1 MAQKTLSFWVSNV
14 KNNVCLYQRRIQT
27 NFLKTMS
34 HVSLG
39 ERVYVKGT
47 DMFGD
52 VTRTTVLGVT
62 AVSLVDDEGTTKAF
76 FPATAKTAIVG
87 KDSGMD
93 GTGATVDV
101 PVDVRQEGVAVLGAM
116 GVPDDEQRIQFIKF
130 MGMFDQETRRAY
142 MDEWL
147 LKKDDPTQRAA
158 FLQGLMTALQDDQAF
173 ITRQGNLALSGV
185 EPDVRQTMFG
195 RMITQLTKEDRESLI
210 LEWMDAKNDIHKKE
224 EFLQGM
230 YELLMDDDD
239 YIAMEGRKAFTGLRI
254 LQDEQTEIFT
264 KFMTNVSAWDRA
276 EYVADYRR
284 VRKSESEKKRL
295 LQKMINLANGD
306 AVAPS
311 PEP

>member
-1 MAQKTLSFWVSNV
+1 
-14 KNNVCLYQRRIQT
+14 
-27 NFLKTMS
+27 MS
-34 HVSLG
+34 HVALG

-52 VTRTTVLGVT
+52 VTRTTVLGVA

-76 FPATAKTAIVG
+76 FPATAKTGIVG
-87 KDSGMD
+87 KDSGVD
-93 GTGATVDV
+93 GTGETVAV
-101 PVDVRQEGVAVLGAM
+101 PVDVRQEGISVLGAM
-116 GVPDDEQRIQFIKF
+116 GVPEDQQRLKFVKF
-130 MGMFDQETRRAY
+130 MGMFDQATRRAY
-142 MDEWL
+142 MDDWV
-147 LKKDDPTQRAA
+147 LKKDDPTQRDA
-158 FLQGLMTALQDDQAF
+158 FLQGLISDLEDDQTF

-185 EPDVRQTMFG
+185 EPEVRQAMFG
-195 RMITQLTKEDRESLI
+195 RMITQLTKEERESLI
-210 LEWMDAKNDIHKKE
+210 LEWMGAKNDVHKKE

-276 EYVADYRR
+276 KYVAEYRK

-295 LQKMINLANGD
+295 LRKLIDLANGD
-306 AVAPS
+306 PVEPS